1 MKRLKTIAAA
11 VLSAVAL
18 AGTLG
23 LATACSSPSTDTA
36 APAT

>member
-23 LATACSSPSTDTA
+23 LATACSSPSTDSVPPPT
-36 APAT
+36 